1 MIAEGRNLVL
11 TGLMGTGKSR
21 VGRLLAAA
29 LGREFADTDA
39 LIVQREGRSIAEIFA
54 QSGEPYF
61 RQVELQ
67 VCRELGERRG
77 LVIATGGGALTHE
90 AGRQALGWNGLV
102 ICLRGTPKTL
112 AQRVVQDEETRPL
125 LLGKDP
131 EAALEAL
138 WRARRNAYAL
148 APLQVAT
155 DGRTPEEVCRAILDA
170 LQPRLDRLEQ
180 VPVSVPGGEG
190 YAVWLGVGALSLTP
204 QMVPLPKGRLVALV
218 WDAHIPEG
226 LPEAVRRAWE
236 EAGCRVAPIPLEVT
250 EEAKTLET
258 AAALYEKFLEARLD
272 RGSLVLILG
281 GGVTTDLVGF
291 AAATFMRGLPTFT
304 LPTTLLGAVDA
315 SVGGKTGVNLPQGKN
330 LVGVVWPPKAVAVEP
345 VAFYTLPDE
354 EVRAGL
360 AETVKAGVIG
370 SPALF
375 AHLEERGL
383 EDLPWIVAEAVRV
396 KARIVSEDPY
406 EQGPRAYLN
415 LGHTF
420 GHALEVLSGYRLSH
434 GRAVAMGM
442 VVAARLGEVLGL
454 VDASFTARLVTLMEA
469 LGLPTRPPD
478 LPFDEVWQ
486 AMHADKKQRAGR
498 LRFVVPAGIGHV
510 LLRDDVTDAQVR
522 EAWERSIAP

>member
-11 TGLMGTGKSR
+11 TGMMGTGKSR

-39 LIVQREGRSIAEIFA
+39 LIAEREGRSIAEIFA
-54 QSGEPYF
+54 HSGEPYF
-61 RQVELQ
+61 RRVELE
-67 VCRELGERRG
+67 VCRELGQRRG
-77 LVIATGGGALTHE
+77 LVIATGGGALVHE
-90 AGRQALGWNGLV
+90 AGRQALGRSGLV
-102 ICLRGTPKTL
+102 VCLRGDPKTL
-112 AQRVVQDEETRPL
+112 AQRVLQDEETRPL

-131 EAALEAL
+131 EAALAAL

-148 APLQVAT
+148 APLQVST
-155 DGRTPEEVCRAILDA
+155 DGRTPEEVCQAILEA
-170 LQPRLDRLEQ
+170 LQVSLDRLER

-190 YAVWLGVGALSLTP
+190 YAVWLGTGALHCTP
-204 QMVPLPKGRLVALV
+204 QMVPMPGSRLAGLV
-218 WDAHIPEG
+218 WDDRVPESLVEG
-226 LPEAVRRAWE
+226 VRRAWE
-236 EAGCRVAPIPLEVT
+236 EAGCRVASIPLRAA

-258 AAALYEKFLEARLD
+258 AAALYERFLEARLD

-281 GGVTTDLVGF
+281 GGVTTDLAGF
-291 AAATFMRGLPTFT
+291 AAATFMRGLPTFP

-330 LVGVVWPPKAVAVEP
+330 LVGVVWPPKAVAVDP

-354 EVRAGL
+354 EIRAGL

-375 AHLEERGL
+375 AHLETEGL

-406 EQGPRAYLN
+406 ERGPRAYLN

-420 GHALEVLSGYRLSH
+420 GHALEVLSGYRLPH
-434 GRAVAMGM
+434 GRAVAVGM

-454 VDASFTARLVTLMEA
+454 VDAAFTARLVAVMEA
-469 LGLPTRPPD
+469 LDLPTRPPD
-478 LPFDEVWQ
+478 IPFGDLWQ
-486 AMHADKKQRAGR
+486 AMHADKKQRGGR
-498 LRFVVPAGIGHV
+498 LRFIVPAGIGQV
-510 LLRDDVTDAQVR
+510 CLRDDVTEAQVR
-522 EAWERSIAP
+522 EAWERSTTP

>member
-1 MIAEGRNLVL
+1 MIAEGRNIVL
-11 TGLMGTGKSR
+11 TGMMGTGKSR

-29 LGREFADTDA
+29 LDREFADTDA
-39 LIVQREGRSIAEIFA
+39 LIVQREGRPIAEIFA
-54 QSGEPYF
+54 EAGEAHF
-61 RQVELQ
+61 RRVELE
-67 VCRELGERRG
+67 VCRELGRRRD
-77 LVIATGGGALTHE
+77 LVIATGGGALVHE

-102 ICLRGTPKTL
+102 VRLRGDPKTL
-112 AQRVVQDEETRPL
+112 AQRVLQDEETRPL

-131 EAALEAL
+131 EAALAAI

-148 APLQVAT
+148 APIQVST
-155 DGRTPEEVCRAILDA
+155 DGRTPEEVCQAILDA
-170 LQPRLDRLEQ
+170 LDPNLDRLER

-190 YAVWLGVGALSLTP
+190 YEVWLGAGALHRTP
-204 QMVPLPKGRLVALV
+204 EMVPMPASRLAALV
-218 WDAHIPEG
+218 WDNRA
-226 LPEAVRRAWE
+226 PEALAEGVRQTWE
-236 EAGCRVAPIPLEVT
+236 TAGCRVAPIPLRAS
-250 EEAKTLET
+250 EEDKTLQT
-258 AAALYEKFLEARLD
+258 AAALYERFLAARLD

-281 GGVTTDLVGF
+281 GGVTTDLAGF

-330 LVGVVWPPKAVAVEP
+330 LVGVVWPPKAVAVDP

-354 EVRAGL
+354 EIRAGL

-375 AHLEERGL
+375 AHLEAHGL

-406 EQGPRAYLN
+406 ERGPRAYLN

-420 GHALEVLSGYRLSH
+420 GHALEVLSGYHLSH

-454 VDASFTARLVTLMEA
+454 VDSAFTARLVAVMQA
-469 LGLPTRPPD
+469 LDLPTRPPD
-478 LPFDEVWQ
+478 IPFEDLWQ
-486 AMHADKKQRAGR
+486 AMHADKKRKAGR
-498 LRFVVPAGIGHV
+498 LRFVVPAGIGQV
-510 LLRDDVTDAQVR
+510 CLRDDVTEAQVR
-522 EAWERSIAP
+522 EAWERSMST